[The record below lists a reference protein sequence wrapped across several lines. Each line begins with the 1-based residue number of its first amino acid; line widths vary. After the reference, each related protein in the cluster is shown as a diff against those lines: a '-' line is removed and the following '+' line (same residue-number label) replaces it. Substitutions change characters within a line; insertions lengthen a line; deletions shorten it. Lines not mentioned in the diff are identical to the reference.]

1 MQVVNINDVLRN
13 NVELNNDDLCLPVN
27 KLKRCIKKKEKI
39 IETIPIVTYK
49 TKTHTVIT
57 KELNHEVVTYK
68 GQQYVVSC
76 IPFNDEYKMFI
87 FDEDDKDKVIDKTWH
102 YMPEGRYIG
111 KTHYTEDNIKKEL
124 YLHNFL
130 KDKLTFEGKGQQHTI
145 DHIDRIGTDNR
156 KANLRMATSQS
167 AQNFNQKKRERHMVL
182 PPDCGITPDQV
193 PSNIWYGKADGLH
206 GDFFCLEIKGIPT
219 LGDGKYIKKS
229 PKSKKL
235 SLKSKLIFIV
245 NHLNELLKEHPELG
259 NVIVTEESENQRKQ
273 LIEEYNDILKLSHYP
288 KHVIDANLQTFT
300 SEYIK
305 LDLNEN
311 NNNDVKQK
319 EENEESVTEQLAIMK
334 EKISNRNKY
343 PIGIRIAVF
352 RNKNHF
358 ILDHRNK
365 TDGINYNL
373 KMIINESKTEKEN
386 YEEFKKD
393 ILKKYPNFEFKMR
406 A

>member
-1 MQVVNINDVLRN
+1 MQVVNINDVLQN
-13 NVELNNDDLCLPVN
+13 NVELNDNDLSLPVN
-27 KLKRCIKKKEKI
+27 KLGRCIKKKEKI

-49 TKTHTVIT
+49 TKTRTVIT

-68 GQQYVVSC
+68 GKRYVVSC
-76 IPFNDEYKMFI
+76 IPFNNEYKMFV
-87 FDEDDKDKVIDKTWH
+87 FDEDDKDKVINKTWH
-102 YMPEGRYIG
+102 YMSDGNYISHTIDD
-111 KTHYTEDNIKKEL
+111 KQL
-124 YLHNFL
+124 YLHNL
-130 KDKLTFEGKGQQHTI
+130 IENKLTFEGKGQQHTI
-145 DHIDRIGTDNR
+145 DHIDRVGTDNR

-206 GDFFCLEIKGIPT
+206 GDFFCLEIKGIPS

-245 NHLNELLKEHPELG
+245 DHLNELLKEHPELG

-288 KHVIDANLQTFT
+288 KYIIDANLQTFI
-300 SEYIK
+300 SEYIR
-305 LDLNEN
+305 LDLNKDTN
-311 NNNDVKQK
+311 NIVEQK
-319 EENEESVTEQLAIMK
+319 EENKILVTEQLTVIK

-343 PIGIRIAVF
+343 PIGIRVTLF
-352 RNKNHF
+352 RNKKHF

-373 KMIINESKTEKEN
+373 KMIIDGNKTEEEN
-386 YEEFKKD
+386 YEDFKNE

-406 A
+406 V